1 MFIVINLR
9 VIYMDERIKQVR
21 KALKWHL
28 KDAPKGCFKVKCV
41 ECNKKGY
48 DSRHWFPGEGG
59 FEFFI
64 EDDELD
70 RDEGYLC
77 WNCAPD
83 PDPPTGDPWF
93 GPMGL

>member
-1 MFIVINLR
+1 M
-9 VIYMDERIKQVR
+9 
-21 KALKWHL
+21 
-28 KDAPKGCFKVKCV
+28 KCV

-48 DSRHWFPGEGG
+48 DSSYWFPGEGG
-59 FEFFI
+59 FQFFI

-77 WNCAPD
+77 NECAPD